1 MPSVFTIEGA
11 PVATR
16 KPRKARKAKSKSKAF
31 NGNPQIG
38 DCQTVKNPRTGCSM
52 QLCYVGKS
60 RSKTGWKFQKGSSS
74 CAVKRR

>member
-11 PVATR
+11 PVAASR
-16 KPRKARKAKSKSKAF
+16 KPRKSKAKSKAF

-60 RSKTGWKFQKGSSS
+60 RSSKTGWKFQKGSSS
-74 CAVKRR
+74 CSTKRR